1 VIASGS
7 FISAATSKPS
17 ICPCPAQDARA
28 RAHTHM
34 RTHPPHVHAHIEQQ
48 KETASPL
55 WDREIPFSPAHRRL
69 PAQFRNRIVPD
80 PTAEPCVLRVSVRR
94 KRSPLQVRR
103 VQQGGAT
110 RPAAPANAR
119 SKQTNTT
126 NALQRRA
133 RRSVARLLKH
143 EARTCRGVRPLA
155 AARETAERPCRAV
168 PAGTSATQAQRTHLG
183 GGLGLLQAARA
194 VREICGTDLPAL
206 QVATAGQRRRQR
218 EHPHAATLGCP
229 RLGAAGCAQW
239 VVWSYG
245 PGYLSR
251 VHPRALNEC

>member
-1 VIASGS
+1 
-7 FISAATSKPS
+7 
-17 ICPCPAQDARA
+17 
-28 RAHTHM
+28 M

-48 KETASPL
+48 KENASPL

-69 PAQFRNRIVPD
+69 PAQFRNRIAPD

-155 AARETAERPCRAV
+155 AARETAERPCRAGRAV
-168 PAGTSATQAQRTHLG
+168 PAGTSATLDCGPTE

-206 QVATAGQRRRQR
+206 QVATAGSPGGRGDTPTPPHWAVRAWAQLDVLNGWFGRTAQGTYR
-218 EHPHAATLGCP
+218 EYTPEH
-229 RLGAAGCAQW
+229 
-239 VVWSYG
+239 
-245 PGYLSR
+245 
-251 VHPRALNEC
+251 